1 VIEVPLDRS
10 LDADQLDAELDA
22 ARVLDDAEAHLRA
35 YGVRSVTRVI
45 RARAAGPA
53 IVEDALGRDA
63 ELIVL
68 GAARGRVRRGRP
80 IFGPTVDYV
89 LKHSDIRV
97 LVAAGRRAA

>member
-1 VIEVPLDRS
+1 M
-10 LDADQLDAELDA
+10 
-22 ARVLDDAEAHLRA
+22 
-35 YGVRSVTRVI
+35 I

-63 ELIVL
+63 ELIVV
-68 GAARGRVRRGRP
+68 GAARGTVRRGRP
-80 IFGPTVDYV
+80 VVGHTVDYV

>member
-1 VIEVPLDRS
+1 MKLSSTR
-10 LDADQLDAELDA
+10 
-22 ARVLDDAEAHLRA
+22 RTVLDDARGSPFES
-35 YGVRSVTRVI
+35 YGVRTATRVI

-63 ELIVL
+63 ELIVV
-68 GAARGRVRRGRP
+68 GAARGRIRRSRP
-80 IFGPTVDYV
+80 VFGHTVDYV